1 MARPKTGNV
10 PDLAVLLTPQTPLML
25 AVEQGILRR
34 HDWASASAPAAE
46 QIAVRIAGLIVTDLI
61 HAGHRLIESDIS
73 ETLHVSRAPVREA
86 LRILERERLVEF
98 EPRRGAV
105 VTAPDANDLAD
116 IYEVRGALYRI
127 LLAQLM
133 DRSPDAV
140 EAVFDARMPALV
152 AAAERGAVDAYA
164 LEGFLLNL
172 GLFDLAQGRMIADM
186 LASISLRTLR
196 YVRLGLAGDPERM
209 ASSLR
214 TWRALHRAVARR
226 DVDEV
231 LRTAERRILSSRDAA
246 LQALEPP
253 SARPSAARPVATRA
267 AKPAVRAAGR
277 AAARPAPARSAE
289 SAATRRRRADAAS

>member
-10 PDLAVLLTPQTPLML
+10 PDLAVLLTPPTPLMR

-34 HDWASASAPAAE
+34 HAWSRASAPAAE

-73 ETLHVSRAPVREA
+73 DTLHVSRAPVREA

-116 IYEVRGALYRI
+116 IYAVRNALYR
-127 LLAQLM
+127 LLFVQLM
-133 DRSPDAV
+133 ERSPDAV
-140 EAVFDARMPALV
+140 EAVFEARMPALTE
-152 AAAERGAVDAYA
+152 AAERGATDAYA

-172 GLFDLAQGRMIADM
+172 ALFDLARGRMIADM

-196 YVRLGLAGDPERM
+196 YVRLGLVDDPERM

-214 TWRALHRAVARR
+214 TWRALHRAVVRR

-231 LRTAERRILSSRDAA
+231 LKTAERRILSSRDAA
-246 LQALEPP
+246 L
-253 SARPSAARPVATRA
+253 
-267 AKPAVRAAGR
+267 
-277 AAARPAPARSAE
+277 
-289 SAATRRRRADAAS
+289 